1 MRWPDIKGTLTSGV
15 YNIKRTN
22 KQRFT
27 MADHGDMYLADIAA
41 YNAAVQATA
50 GGKPLVIDFTATW
63 CPPCQRIGPI
73 YQAKVADY
81 PELVLKKVDVDANSE
96 AAQAAGI
103 QCMPTFKVYKNG
115 AEFEKMEG
123 ASDQGL
129 VDLLNRAKA

>member
-1 MRWPDIKGTLTSGV
+1 MT
-15 YNIKRTN
+15 
-22 KQRFT
+22 
-27 MADHGDMYLADIAA
+27 DMMLADKAA
-41 YNAAVQATA
+41 FDAAVAATA

-63 CPPCQRIGPI
+63 CPPCQRIGPV
-73 YQAKVADY
+73 YASKVAEY
-81 PELVLKKVDVDANSE
+81 PELVLKKVDVDANAE

-115 AEFEKMEG
+115 AEVEKMEG